1 MFSLKEYQEKAIN
14 ELVEKIN
21 DYLSQSNKT
30 CVFRSPTGSGKTVMM
45 GEAIK
50 RLVEKQRDSK
60 GITFIWIAVH
70 KLHDQS
76 KKRLER
82 HYEDSQ
88 TTTCSFFEELE
99 DNQIQD
105 GEILFLNWQS
115 INQEDNIYIRENEL
129 EFTLSK
135 VVENTKDAGREIIV
149 IIDESHHTADSE
161 KSKELIR
168 QIAPR
173 ATIKVSATPSISGTD
188 DLVSVDVDKVKS
200 EEMIKKSIHVNHEVS
215 ENNDPTTDELIL
227 RHALDKR
234 AKLKKFYEME
244 GSDVNPLVLIQI
256 SDLRRGMPDKKKKLI
271 SILDSEFRINT
282 NNGKLAIYL
291 SASDDKINLENIEK
305 NNNEVEVL
313 IFKQAITVGWDCP
326 RAAIL
331 VLFREWKEVRFSMQ
345 TVGRI
350 IRMPE
355 TVYYDSNE
363 LNHAYVYANY
373 PEIQI
378 VEDVADDYFT
388 RYEATRKIE
397 FEYKLNLKSI
407 YRKRKNELT
416 RFNMEFNSIFD
427 LIIEEQQLHDKILL
441 EVLKLNHKILTN
453 IEIDELR
460 EVTITEGNMLTRD
473 LNPEEIENLFNRF
486 IIESVKPFAKQ
497 RSSEILTN
505 CMERFFED
513 KLHID
518 DYDRMHSIT
527 IHPKNQPYFTHVFR
541 EAKSRYTRDVVD
553 RIMPEIEYFDWN
565 VPKQMTYTDTYQ
577 KKDYKKYVMEP
588 AYVRIDSE
596 LEEKFIDLLEDDN
609 KVKWWFKNG
618 VNDRRC
624 FAIKY
629 HDSEDSQDAPFYV
642 DFIICMKDGRIGL
655 FDPKDG
661 MTAHPIKSKAK
672 SEALV
677 RYIQDNLSK
686 NLFGG
691 IAILDKNGWVY
702 NDQDEYNYNRN
713 DFSDWKPIILN

>member
-1 MFSLKEYQEKAIN
+1 MFSLKEYQEKAVN
-14 ELVEKIN
+14 ELVEKISG
-21 DYLSQSNKT
+21 YLSQNNKT
-30 CVFRSPTGSGKTVMM
+30 CVFRSPTGSGKTIMM

-50 RLVEKQRDSK
+50 ILVEKHKNSND
-60 GITFIWIAVH
+60 IAFIWIAVH

-88 TTTCSFFEELE
+88 ITTCSLFEELE
-99 DNQIQD
+99 DNQIQS
-105 GEILFLNWQS
+105 GEILFLNWHS
-115 INQEDNIYIRENEL
+115 INQKDNIYIRENER

-135 VVENTKDAGREIIV
+135 IVENTNNAGREIIV
-149 IIDESHHTADSE
+149 IIDESHHTADSK
-161 KSKELIR
+161 KSRELIR

-173 ATIKVSATPSISGTD
+173 VTIKVSATPTISGTD
-188 DLVSVDVDKVKS
+188 DLVSVDVDKVKT
-200 EEMIKKSIHVNHEVS
+200 EKMIKKSIHINHEVS
-215 ENNDPTTDELIL
+215 ENNDPTADELIL

-234 AKLKKFYEME
+234 IELKQLYENE
-244 GSDVNPLVLIQI
+244 RSDVNPLVLIQL
-256 SDLRRGMPDKKKKLI
+256 SDLHPGMPDKKEILI
-271 SILDSEFRINT
+271 KILDSEFGINI

-291 SASDDKINLENIEK
+291 SDNDDKINLENIEK
-305 NNNEVEVL
+305 NDNEVEVL

-355 TVYYDSNE
+355 IIYYDSNE

-373 PEIQI
+373 PTIQI
-378 VEDVADDYFT
+378 IEEVADDYFT
-388 RYEATRKIE
+388 IYDAIRKIE
-397 FEYKLNLKSI
+397 FDDTLNLKSI

-416 RFNMEFNSIFD
+416 RFNMQFNDIFD
-427 LIIEEQQLHDKILL
+427 SIIKKQQLHTKLL
-441 EVLKLNHKILTN
+441 LKVPRLNHNILTN

-460 EVTITEGNMLTRD
+460 EATITDGNMLTRD

-486 IIESVKPFAKQ
+486 IIESIKPFAEQ

-505 CMERFFED
+505 CMERFFEE

-518 DYDRMHSIT
+518 DYDNMHFIT
-527 IHPKNQPYFTHVFR
+527 MHPKNQSYFRQVFR
-541 EAKSRYTRDVVD
+541 EAKDRYTRDIVD
-553 RIMPEIEYFDWN
+553 QVQPEIESFDWN
-565 VPKQMTYTDTYQ
+565 VPEQMTYTDTYEI
-577 KKDYKKYVMEP
+577 KNYKKYVMEP

-618 VNDRRC
+618 VNDRKC
-624 FAIKY
+624 FAIK
-629 HDSEDSQDAPFYV
+629 HRDSLDSEDREFYV
-642 DFIICMKDGRIGL
+642 DFIVCMKDGRIGL

-661 MTAHPIKSKAK
+661 MTARLAKSKA
-672 SEALV
+672 EALT
-677 RYIQDNLSK
+677 RYIHDNPSK

-691 IAILDKNGWVY
+691 IAILDKSEWMY
-702 NDQDEYNYNRN
+702 NDQDEYNYDPN
-713 DFSDWKPIILN
+713 DFSGWKPIILN